1 MSQSALHKQ
10 IAKATYEYTGRA
22 TNPHLVRHI
31 WATEFIMSTQ
41 GFTVAAAMLGDEL
54 ETVLRRYAHL
64 QLLDAGQQAD
74 RFLVE
79 LFEHENFQAV
89 DKRF

>member
-1 MSQSALHKQ
+1 
-10 IAKATYEYTGRA
+10 
-22 TNPHLVRHI
+22 
-31 WATEFIMSTQ
+31 MSTQ